1 MLDKLAVEREETA
14 GKLEP
19 TRTEGNIIS
28 ADVGTDINADIEEDI
43 YYYLNRITLT
53 APHQ

>member
-1 MLDKLAVEREETA
+1 MLDKLAVEREETT
-14 GKLEP
+14 GRLEP

-28 ADVGTDINADIEEDI
+28 ADIGTDINADIEEDTDC
-43 YYYLNRITLT
+43 YLNRIILT